1 MAAKKKSK
9 STSKSKSPQRATKPL
24 SQLLRL
30 PSGPVDLSSLDT
42 AATHGFP
49 GKGKEDGPALTQA
62 LAPEISDLQER
73 RYANG
78 RSDPEN
84 AKRVLVV
91 LQGMD
96 TSGKGGVIRHAMGMV
111 DPQGIQ
117 LTSFKVPT
125 DEERKHHYLWRIR
138 RALPDPGMIGIF
150 DRSQYEDVLVVRVE
164 QLVPVSEWNKRYDE
178 INTFE
183 KKVADEGTTIIKCFL
198 HVSFDE
204 QKARLAARLASPD
217 KYWKYN
223 PGDVDARAKWPAY
236 QQAYADALERCN
248 TDYAPW
254 FVIPADRKWYRNW
267 AVAQLLREHLVGMD
281 LSWPEATFDVAAEKA
296 RVAKS

>member
-73 RYANG
+73 LYANG

-91 LQGMD
+91 LQGW
-96 TSGKGGVIRHAMGMV
+96 AE
-111 DPQGIQ
+111 
-117 LTSFKVPT
+117 LTASS
-125 DEERKHHYLWRIR
+125 
-138 RALPDPGMIGIF
+138 PG
-150 DRSQYEDVLVVRVE
+150 QPL
-164 QLVPVSEWNKRYDE
+164 
-178 INTFE
+178 
-183 KKVADEGTTIIKCFL
+183 
-198 HVSFDE
+198 
-204 QKARLAARLASPD
+204 
-217 KYWKYN
+217 
-223 PGDVDARAKWPAY
+223 
-236 QQAYADALERCN
+236 
-248 TDYAPW
+248 
-254 FVIPADRKWYRNW
+254 
-267 AVAQLLREHLVGMD
+267 
-281 LSWPEATFDVAAEKA
+281 
-296 RVAKS
+296 